1 MTLTNIGWLHAATWW
16 ITHPTRPCTDKHV
29 RELIQHARIN
39 ALTEMD

>member
-16 ITHPTRPCTDKHV
+16 INHPGRPCTDKHV